1 MEHFPGKVTIGTEV
15 VGYSLKIINNDNI
28 EKITNVPVGASAFY
42 LADKLKT
49 EMAGTG
55 VHVSANT
62 KVLLGPFETGD
73 PLHLT

>member
-1 MEHFPGKVTIGTEV
+1 MEHITDIP
-15 VGYSLKIINNDNI
+15 KIINNDNI
-28 EKITNVPVGASAFY
+28 EKITNVPVGASAFG

-62 KVLLGPFETGD
+62 KVLLGPK
-73 PLHLT
+73 LQIHYI